1 MHNDDGTIFQLSY
14 AHLSQ
19 ASLSTSY
26 REWYLNTAFLLYHVW
41 VKIAF
46 GVNVVV
52 GVTLKSSHF
61 IQKAFEY
68 VCTTQYKHPK
78 KCSQFILY
86 SYVIY
91 ILWLL
96 FIRHYILNGIIGY
109 ISAIC
114 LNKKYHSCKKRVK
127 QTNCMNQAFFI
138 LQVLL
143 INHTDKE
150 CITFID
156 GDWNTSIFFRQVLLV
171 SYIIMS
177 QIWQD
182 ILFH

>member
-1 MHNDDGTIFQLSY
+1 MKSYNSHLNNESFVQNTFVKNVWGCTKKASTKVQFVLLQNDDGTIFQLSY

-41 VKIAF
+41 VKTAF

-109 ISAIC
+109 ISTIC
-114 LNKKYHSCKKRVK
+114 LNKKYHSWR
-127 QTNCMNQAFFI
+127 
-138 LQVLL
+138 
-143 INHTDKE
+143 
-150 CITFID
+150 
-156 GDWNTSIFFRQVLLV
+156 
-171 SYIIMS
+171 
-177 QIWQD
+177 
-182 ILFH
+182 